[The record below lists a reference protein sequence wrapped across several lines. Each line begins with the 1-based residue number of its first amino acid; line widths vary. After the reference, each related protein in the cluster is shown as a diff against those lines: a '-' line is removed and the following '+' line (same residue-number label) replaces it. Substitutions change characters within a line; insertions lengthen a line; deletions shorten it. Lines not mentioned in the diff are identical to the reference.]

1 MTLPRNHTSMAG
13 ELSTPTPTAP
23 ARHDHPLSASNY
35 PTLTRHPSPSPN
47 QPPDYFSATSS
58 TSYTS
63 HDRRKAN
70 ATDADLLGVGPSR
83 RLAPVKGSSSQPL
96 SSSVPPPANSLPMQT
111 SRSKRPWK
119 MFLQSLSREELAVVD
134 TDFDGMTEQQL
145 RAYLRSFSTSS
156 TPTDIASED
165 LTPEDSIPPTPPI
178 PIQPR
183 PSDDA
188 PLFPPSPPGTTHRE
202 IVDHPLRILSRAVRE
217 LREAVEKLEEE
228 NEALRLIKEA
238 GGVRPKRNRQADQ
251 VSYSRYTRTVVKEGA
266 EDEISIHEGLTEA
279 LSTSL
284 APDVSSLYAGNAS
297 HSIRDAASVR
307 SKSPAPSSRRAQ
319 SPTPSTRTVPAIS
332 SSPAAGSSLYSVKSA
347 EPPPIGSSKRNQGN
361 RSSWTSGLWVW
372 SNASKPKSTR
382 PRKGSVGSV
391 LSNAGTLG
399 DVSEAVSDG
408 PDSAEDDEAWRKGDG
423 GSSPAFKAIFLATVR
438 PFRLWTYSTE
448 LIS

>member
-1 MTLPRNHTSMAG
+1 M
-13 ELSTPTPTAP
+13 
-23 ARHDHPLSASNY
+23 
-35 PTLTRHPSPSPN
+35 
-47 QPPDYFSATSS
+47 
-58 TSYTS
+58 
-63 HDRRKAN
+63 
-70 ATDADLLGVGPSR
+70 
-83 RLAPVKGSSSQPL
+83 
-96 SSSVPPPANSLPMQT
+96 
-111 SRSKRPWK
+111 
-119 MFLQSLSREELAVVD
+119 VD

-145 RAYLRSFSTSS
+145 RTYLRSFSTSS

-165 LTPEDSIPPTPPI
+165 VTPAESIPPTPPI
-178 PIQPR
+178 PIQAR
-183 PSDDA
+183 TSDDA

-217 LREAVEKLEEE
+217 LREAVEKLQEE

-251 VSYSRYTRTVVKEGA
+251 VSCSRYTPSSKEGA
-266 EDEISIHEGLTEA
+266 DDQISIHEGLTEA

-284 APDVSSLYAGNAS
+284 APDVSSIYAGNAAS
-297 HSIRDAASVR
+297 SIRDAASVR
-307 SKSPAPSSRRAQ
+307 SMSPAPSTRRAR
-319 SPTPSTRTVPAIS
+319 SPTPSTRTAPAMS

-347 EPPPIGSSKRNQGN
+347 EPPPVGTSKRNQGN

-382 PRKGSVGSV
+382 PRKGSVGSL

-399 DVSEAVSDG
+399 DVSEAGMDG

-438 PFRLWTYSTE
+438 SFCLWVYWPS
-448 LIS
+448 

>member
-1 MTLPRNHTSMAG
+1 MTASRDSTTTAG
-13 ELSTPTPTAP
+13 ELSTPTSTAP
-23 ARHDHPLSASNY
+23 ARPDHPLSPSTY
-35 PTLTRHPSPSPN
+35 PTLTRRPSPSPN

-58 TSYTS
+58 SSYTS

-83 RLAPVKGSSSQPL
+83 RLAPVKGSSTQPL
-96 SSSVPPPANSLPMQT
+96 SSSAPPPANSLPMQT

-134 TDFDGMTEQQL
+134 TDFDGMTEHQL

-156 TPTDIASED
+156 TPTDIPID
-165 LTPEDSIPPTPPI
+165 DITPEDSIPPTPPI

-188 PLFPPSPPGTTHRE
+188 PLFPPSPPGTTHHE

-251 VSYSRYTRTVVKEGA
+251 VSYYRHTPSSKEGA
-266 EDEISIHEGLTEA
+266 HDQISIHEGLTEA

-284 APDVSSLYAGNAS
+284 APDLSSLYAGNAS

-307 SKSPAPSSRRAQ
+307 SMSPAPSNRSRAR
-319 SPTPSTRTVPAIS
+319 SPTPSTRTVPAMS

-347 EPPPIGSSKRNQGN
+347 EPPPIITGKRNQGN

-408 PDSAEDDEAWRKGDG
+408 PDTADDEEAWRKGDG

-438 PFRLWTYSTE
+438 PSRLWV
-448 LIS
+448 

>member
-1 MTLPRNHTSMAG
+1 MTLPRLRTGSAG
-13 ELSTPTPTAP
+13 ERSTPTPPAP
-23 ARHDHPLSASNY
+23 ARHDHPLSPSNY
-35 PTLTRHPSPSPN
+35 PTLTRRPSPSPN
-47 QPPDYFSATSS
+47 QPPDYFTAASS
-58 TSYTS
+58 SSYSS

-83 RLAPVKGSSSQPL
+83 RLAPVKGSSTQPI

-145 RAYLRSFSTSS
+145 RAYLRSFSSSS

-165 LTPEDSIPPTPPI
+165 ITPADSIPPTPPI

-188 PLFPPSPPGTTHRE
+188 PLFPPSPSGTTHRE

-238 GGVRPKRNRQADQ
+238 GGVRSKRNRQADQ
-251 VSYSRYTRTVVKEGA
+251 VSHSRYTRSIVNVGA
-266 EDEISIHEGLTEA
+266 DDQISIHEGLTEA

-297 HSIRDAASVR
+297 SSIRDAASVR
-307 SKSPAPSSRRAQ
+307 SMSPAPSTRRAR
-319 SPTPSTRTVPAIS
+319 SPTPSTRTVPAMS
-332 SSPAAGSSLYSVKSA
+332 SSPAAGTSLYSVKSA
-347 EPPPIGSSKRNQGN
+347 EPPPVGTSKRNQGN

-382 PRKGSVGSV
+382 PRKGSVGSL

-399 DVSEAVSDG
+399 DVSEAVTDG
-408 PDSAEDDEAWRKGDG
+408 PDSADDEGWRKGDG

-438 PFRLWTYSTE
+438 SFR
-448 LIS
+448 